1 MGQYLDIAR
10 TVRSRQVARE
20 LNESGDQEIRETPQE
35 GAAPG
40 REKPQAE
47 PVGGDLGQPVALDP
61 QAIRN
66 ERSAAPEMSQ
76 TADEEVS
83 DRVGEIGRY
92 MHRNRDKLDNPDQAA
107 WEDPEDL
114 IEFGFFDDLGFSP
127 TEEEIREGQYAL
139 LMKDAERIRA
149 LPTETGSDSHS
160 RTRVDDAGKAQDL
173 STRRSEIDVGDV
185 NGEVSGLVREEQPD
199 LENIPGDDAEDE
211 KQFDQQRI
219 EQIMDVLRQCQ
230 EYEYGDAQKLID
242 QDTFYELDFKPSR
255 EEVEK
260 AYMRILFGPD

>member
-1 MGQYLDIAR
+1 MGQYLNIAR
-10 TVRSRQVARE
+10 AVRSRQVARE
-20 LNESGDQEIRETPQE
+20 LNEFGEEIRETPQE
-35 GAAPG
+35 GAAPV

-47 PVGGDLGQPVALDP
+47 PVGGDLGKSVDLDS

-66 ERSAAPEMSQ
+66 EKSAPPEMSQ

-92 MHRNRDKLDNPDQAA
+92 LYQNRDKLENPDQVA

-149 LPTETGSDSHS
+149 LPTETGSDSQS
-160 RTRVDDAGKAQDL
+160 RKRVDHAGKAHDL

-199 LENIPGDDAEDE
+199 LENVSGDDAEGE

-219 EQIMDVLRQCQ
+219 EQIMDVLHQCQ
-230 EYEYGDAQKLID
+230 EYGYGDGQELID

-255 EEVEK
+255 GEVEK
-260 AYMRILFGPD
+260 AQMRILFGPD

>member
-1 MGQYLDIAR
+1 MGQYLNIAR
-10 TVRSRQVARE
+10 AVRSRQVARE
-20 LNESGDQEIRETPQE
+20 LNESGGQEIRETPQE
-35 GAAPG
+35 GAATV

-47 PVGGDLGQPVALDP
+47 PVGGDLGKPVALDS

-66 ERSAAPEMSQ
+66 EKSAPPEMSQ
-76 TADEEVS
+76 TADEEVL

-92 MHRNRDKLDNPDQAA
+92 LYQNRDKLENPDQVA

-127 TEEEIREGQYAL
+127 TEEEIKKGQDGL
-139 LMKDAERIRA
+139 RMKDAERIRG
-149 LPTETGSDSHS
+149 LSTETGSDS
-160 RTRVDDAGKAQDL
+160 RTRMRVADAGKAHDL
-173 STRRSEIDVGDV
+173 STRRPEIDVGDV
-185 NGEVSGLVREEQPD
+185 NGEVSGPVREEQPG
-199 LENIPGDDAEDE
+199 LENVPGDDAEGE
-211 KQFDQQRI
+211 KQLDQQRI

-242 QDTFYELDFKPSR
+242 QDTFYALDFKPSR